1 MSFSSSNGPR
11 HTMTL
16 RGGRIDR
23 PPFTRK
29 RVAFLIAVPLSWA
42 VLLWFHPDVDPDDV
56 YGSLRDDA
64 NIYVAVHVGTLIF
77 IALMGVALY
86 LLVYDLPGKAAT
98 ISRWAIGPFVLFYSA
113 WEAVIG
119 LAIGALAQHANDAPA
134 NRRTA
139 ISDAMQALGDNAI
152 VGEAGALLIVGA
164 LAWMTAVIAAAVAIR
179 GAGAPV
185 LATVLLG
192 LSVVVVSH
200 PPPIGPIALACF
212 AGAVLV
218 LYRRQLLVASKT
230 AQAEVPATPS
240 SRRTVEHA

>member
-119 LAIGALAQHANDAPA
+119 LAIGALAPACERCAGEPAHRHLGRHAGP
-134 NRRTA
+134 
-139 ISDAMQALGDNAI
+139 
-152 VGEAGALLIVGA
+152 
-164 LAWMTAVIAAAVAIR
+164 R
-179 GAGAPV
+179 GQRDRG
-185 LATVLLG
+185 
-192 LSVVVVSH
+192 
-200 PPPIGPIALACF
+200 
-212 AGAVLV
+212 
-218 LYRRQLLVASKT
+218 
-230 AQAEVPATPS
+230 
-240 SRRTVEHA
+240 

>member
-16 RGGRIDR
+16 RGARIDR

-29 RVAFLIAVPLSWA
+29 RLTFLIAVPLFWA

-64 NIYVAVHVGTLIF
+64 NLYVAVHVGTLIF

-86 LLVYDLPGKAAT
+86 LLVQDLPGRSAS

-119 LAIGALAQHANDAPA
+119 LAVGALAQHANDVPSAQRPA
-134 NRRTA
+134 V
-139 ISDAMQALGDNAI
+139 SDAMEALGDNAI

-192 LSVVVVSH
+192 LSVLVVSH

-218 LYRRQLLVASKT
+218 LYRRQLLVASRT

-240 SRRTVEHA
+240 SRTVEHA

>member
-1 MSFSSSNGPR
+1 MTPR
-11 HTMTL
+11 K
-16 RGGRIDR
+16 GRIDR

-29 RVAFLIAVPLSWA
+29 RLVFLIGAPLAWA

-64 NIYVAVHVGTLIF
+64 NVYVAVHVGTLIF
-77 IALMGVALY
+77 IALMGLALY
-86 LLVYDLPGKAAT
+86 LLVRDLPGKAAT

-119 LAIGALAQHANDAPA
+119 IAIGALAQHANDAPA
-134 NRRTA
+134 DQRPGL
-139 ISDAMQALGDNAI
+139 SDAMQALGDNAI

-179 GAGAPV
+179 RAGAPV

-192 LSVVVVSH
+192 LSLLVVSH

-218 LYRRQLLVASKT
+218 LYRHQLVVASRT
-230 AQAEVPATPS
+230 AQGDAPTMPS
-240 SRRTVEHA
+240 ASNASSRTVEHA

>member
-1 MSFSSSNGPR
+1 
-11 HTMTL
+11 
-16 RGGRIDR
+16 
-23 PPFTRK
+23 
-29 RVAFLIAVPLSWA
+29 
-42 VLLWFHPDVDPDDV
+42 
-56 YGSLRDDA
+56 
-64 NIYVAVHVGTLIF
+64 
-77 IALMGVALY
+77 
-86 LLVYDLPGKAAT
+86 
-98 ISRWAIGPFVLFYSA
+98 
-113 WEAVIG
+113 
-119 LAIGALAQHANDAPA
+119 
-134 NRRTA
+134 
-139 ISDAMQALGDNAI
+139 MQALGDNAI

-192 LSVVVVSH
+192 LSVLVVSH